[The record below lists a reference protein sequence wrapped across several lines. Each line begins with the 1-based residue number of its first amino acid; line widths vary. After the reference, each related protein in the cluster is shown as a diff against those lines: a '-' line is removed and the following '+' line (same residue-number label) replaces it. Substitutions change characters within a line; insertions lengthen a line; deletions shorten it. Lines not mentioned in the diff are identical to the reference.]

1 MTHLFV
7 PFVMIGVKKPVPI
20 RNAVIALN
28 ARTHQKNTCILPIIW
43 QKSKKLNLL
52 MLMKRESSVRKDV
65 GIRARKVW
73 YQNTG
78 INSIGNDKTL
88 KNNKSLKIQLIL
100 YFGVLLVVT
109 LSIISFIYYQIN
121 SAQIKEN
128 TGKLY
133 GQNARMALSL
143 IENNTEQAYNLLD
156 YIVLNNRIKELLQ
169 RQGMQAAKFD
179 QKNLEAINDIS
190 NLG

>member
-7 PFVMIGVKKPVPI
+7 PFVMNGVKKPVPI

-78 INSIGNDKTL
+78 
-88 KNNKSLKIQLIL
+88 
-100 YFGVLLVVT
+100 
-109 LSIISFIYYQIN
+109 
-121 SAQIKEN
+121 
-128 TGKLY
+128 KLY
-133 GQNARMALSL
+133 GQNARMASSL

-156 YIVLNNRIKELLQ
+156 YIVLNNRIEELLQ

>member
-1 MTHLFV
+1 M
-7 PFVMIGVKKPVPI
+7 
-20 RNAVIALN
+20 
-28 ARTHQKNTCILPIIW
+28 
-43 QKSKKLNLL
+43 
-52 MLMKRESSVRKDV
+52 
-65 GIRARKVW
+65 
-73 YQNTG
+73 
-78 INSIGNDKTL
+78 

>member
-1 MTHLFV
+1 
-7 PFVMIGVKKPVPI
+7 
-20 RNAVIALN
+20 
-28 ARTHQKNTCILPIIW
+28 
-43 QKSKKLNLL
+43 

-65 GIRARKVW
+65 GIRTGKVW

-100 YFGVLLVVT
+100 HFGVLLVVT

-156 YIVLNNRIKELLQ
+156 YIVLNNQIEELLQ